1 MQFLKLSLFVLFSLS
16 LFAQDGQRFSS
27 KECLNASYDTTIKSE
42 GKFFGLM
49 KNDLYIKKSKCII
62 QIKYKGILES
72 VWDIDLCREPI
83 HMKVTSKGSQ
93 NVFKRENECTENST
107 SDFCYYLKELKT
119 NISDYGLIFAKGLRE
134 KLSDPHGQIYCISLL
149 VNKYFDQEVVFSLF
163 DKPVDLYSD
172 KDSGCALPE
181 KKAEPKAIAP
191 ESESNKIPE
200 VGNGSKEPKM
210 STQESERPYKNES
223 ESENKF

>member
-1 MQFLKLSLFVLFSLS
+1 MQFLKLSFLVLFSIS
-16 LFAQDGQRFSS
+16 LFAQDGQKFSS
-27 KECLNASYDTTIKSE
+27 QECLDASYDTTIKSE

-49 KNDLYIKKSKCII
+49 KNDLYIKKTKCII

-93 NVFKRENECTENST
+93 NVFKREEECTENST

-163 DKPVDLYSD
+163 DKPVDLYSNKND
-172 KDSGCALPE
+172 GCIA
-181 KKAEPKAIAP
+181 AEDTTKT
-191 ESESNKIPE
+191 SSTQGQSNKIPQ
-200 VGNGSKEPKM
+200 VGNGLEESQL
-210 STQESERPYKNES
+210 STQESQRPYKTENET
-223 ESENKF
+223 EDKF